1 METVLVQPFTAFSSR
16 YKFANKIL
24 QNFYIISKGGV
35 GEYFVSRDMK
45 YNSYN
50 F

>member
-24 QNFYIISKGGV
+24 QNFYIISKVV